1 MYIYRRIFTVET
13 LTKMDWNA
21 SLIQHWEDIKITKKI
36 DNPNNMSDMWTFFI
50 ILSMKKEKSI

>member
-21 SLIQHWEDIKITKKI
+21 SLIQHWEDIKITKK
-36 DNPNNMSDMWTFFI
+36 NR
-50 ILSMKKEKSI
+50 